1 MPFVFGRPNLGGV
14 EVANQTTEVEIAER
28 RWANKQA
35 LANASIE
42 GFVPCPEFLADC
54 EAVIQG
60 EMTEVES
67 RARSLARALAV
78 NTAAAAR
85 KA

>member
-1 MPFVFGRPNLGGV
+1 MS
-14 EVANQTTEVEIAER
+14 NQTTEVQIAER
-28 RWANKQA
+28 RWANRQA

-42 GFVPCPEFLADC
+42 GFVPCPEFLGDC

-60 EMTEVES
+60 EMTEEES

-78 NTAAAAR
+78 NAAAAAP